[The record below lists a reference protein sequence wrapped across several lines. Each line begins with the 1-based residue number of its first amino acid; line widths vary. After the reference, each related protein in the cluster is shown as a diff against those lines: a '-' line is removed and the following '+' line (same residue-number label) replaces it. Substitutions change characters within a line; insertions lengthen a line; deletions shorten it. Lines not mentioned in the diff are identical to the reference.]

1 MGRVEGKVAL
11 ITGAARGQ
19 GRNHAVRLAEEGA
32 DIIALDLCEQIDS
45 APYPLATPADLADTA
60 KQVEALGRRIA
71 TFQTDVRDDAA
82 LSQAVA
88 QGVSEI
94 GPIDIVIPNAGVAL
108 FNVDEPHSAWQDT
121 IDVNLTGVFNTLQ
134 ATVPGMIERGAG
146 GCIVLI
152 SSTAGL
158 RGILGTSRAALG
170 YVASKHAVVGL
181 MRSYAN
187 ALAPH
192 AIRANTI
199 HPTGVET
206 PMITAE
212 SMAAFLEKNTHL
224 VSHITNPMPVELLD
238 VQDVSNAVLY
248 LCSDEG
254 RYVTGTTLTVDGG
267 FANKV

>member
-1 MGRVEGKVAL
+1 MGRVEGKVAY

-32 DIIALDLCEQIDS
+32 DIIAVDLCRQIDS
-45 APYPLATPADLADTA
+45 APYELGSPADLADTA

-71 TFQTDVRDDAA
+71 TFEADVRDEAA
-82 LSQAVA
+82 LAHTVR

-121 IDVNLTGVFNTLQ
+121 IDINLTGVFNTLQ
-134 ATVPGMIERGAG
+134 ATIPGMVERGAG
-146 GCIVLI
+146 GAVVLI

-170 YVASKHAVVGL
+170 YIASKHAIIGL

-187 ALAPH
+187 ELAAH
-192 AIRANTI
+192 SIRVNTVN
-199 HPTGVET
+199 PTGVET
-206 PMITAE
+206 PMITAA
-212 SMAAFLEKNTHL
+212 SMAAFLEQNPHL
-224 VSHITNPMPVELLD
+224 VTHITNAMPVELID

-248 LCSDEG
+248 LCSDDG
-254 RYVTGTTLTVDGG
+254 RYVTGTTLSVDAG
-267 FANKV
+267 FANKA